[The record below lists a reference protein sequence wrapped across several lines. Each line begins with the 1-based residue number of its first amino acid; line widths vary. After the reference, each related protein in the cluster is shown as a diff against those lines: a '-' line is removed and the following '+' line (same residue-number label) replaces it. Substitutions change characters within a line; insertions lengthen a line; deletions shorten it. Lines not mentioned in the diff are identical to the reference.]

1 MIDLFVYEL
10 KCLFDVFFF
19 LVWCIWIEFELV
31 QGWYGSG
38 VILIVYK
45 MDVCEGGEW
54 LYEM

>member
-19 LVWCIWIEFELV
+19 LVWCIWMEFELV
-31 QGWYGSG
+31 QCWYGFG